1 MTEYLKNIFNTFNTQ
16 PHLENKG
23 NILDNDKFQLPITY
37 LPPDKIHKLPEV
49 VATDLEL
56 ITLYPDVPSMYEY
69 LLKPKHI
76 FAQNL
81 LKSWNRQFTTDIL
94 FLKETQI
101 IITTNTELLQS
112 TQPKII
118 TYGGDDTENKYKIT
132 PEICETLTKI
142 WKETKQNPNFL
153 ETYNYMEWE
162 TLKHFNTSSA
172 FLQTTSLLNMTSP
185 IMSFILPF
193 IILLIPFII
202 LQIQGIPITF
212 EIYFS
217 VLKDIA
223 KHHFIGKA
231 LTSFQDLSAEKILY
245 IFIAFG
251 IYIFQIYQNITICQK
266 FYKNMKKINN
276 YLIEMRNFLIY
287 SIENMD
293 KFVNKYN
300 VLTTYKQ
307 FCDKT
312 SSHSLVLKEFHN
324 ELINIQP
331 FEPSIFK
338 ITEIGNLLKC
348 YYNLHSRKDY
358 EESLQYCFG
367 FEGFF
372 DNLKSIAENFK
383 SNHISLTTFSNKT
396 AFQKQYYPSYIETSH
411 IKNDLSLKKN
421 AIITGPNASGKTT
434 MLKTT
439 TLNIIFSQQFG
450 VGFFETGCIAPYT
463 YIHSYLNIPD
473 TSGRDSLFQAES
485 RRCKEILDIITKEK
499 PNERHFC
506 IFDELYSGTNPTEA
520 SKTAFAFL
528 IYLSKYQNVDF
539 ILTTHYVNICKKIQ
553 NHIKK
558 TDKRQICN
566 YKMEVENTGSKPK
579 YTYKMQKGIS
589 KIQGAIYI
597 LEEMQY
603 PKEILHSLQN
613 PTCNPDFT

>member
-1 MTEYLKNIFNTFNTQ
+1 MEYLKNIFNQ
-16 PHLENKG
+16 QLHLENPG
-23 NILDNDKFQLPITY
+23 DILENDTFQLPITY
-37 LPPDKIHKLPEV
+37 LSPDKIHILPEV

-56 ITLYPDVPSMYEY
+56 IPLQKEIPNMYEY
-69 LLKPKHI
+69 LLQPKHI
-76 FAQNL
+76 FAKNL

-118 TYGGDDTENKYKIT
+118 TYGGDNQENKYTIT
-132 PEICETLTKI
+132 PQICETLTKI

-153 ETYNYMEWE
+153 ETYSYMEWE
-162 TLKHFNTSSA
+162 MLKHFNTSSA

-212 EIYFS
+212 EIYYT

-231 LTSFQDLSAEKILY
+231 LTSFHELSAEKLLY

-251 IYIFQIYQNITICQK
+251 IYLFQIYQNITICQK

-293 KFVNKYN
+293 KFVDKYN

-312 SSHSLVLKEFHN
+312 SFHSNVLKEFHK
-324 ELINIQP
+324 ELITIQP

-358 EESLQYCFG
+358 EESLQYSFG

-372 DNLKSIAENFK
+372 DNLKSISANFQSK
-383 SNHISLTTFSNKT
+383 HIALATFSNKT
-396 AFQKQYYPSYIETSH
+396 SFQKQYYPSYIETPH
-411 IKNDLSLKKN
+411 IKNDLNLKKN

-450 VGFFETGCIAPYT
+450 VGFFESGCILPYT
-463 YIHSYLNIPD
+463 HIHSYLNIPD

-485 RRCKEILDIITKEK
+485 RRCKEILDIIATTEK

-553 NHIKK
+553 NHIKN

-566 YKMEVENTGSKPK
+566 YKMEVENNGANPV
-579 YTYKMQKGIS
+579 YTYKMEKGIS

-603 PKEILHSLQN
+603 PKEILETLRNHSQ
-613 PTCNPDFT
+613 